1 MIGGMKYHMSTKE
14 LKRLFVLEQSVE
26 GKLTVKEAAEL
37 LHLTER
43 RIKQLKKEFREKGVT
58 VAIHGNANKPSP
70 KRTDKTTEERI
81 LGIRKKEPYCS
92 SNFNHFREI
101 LKEHFDIRISYS
113 ALYRL
118 LTEHGIKSPKKRRKK
133 RRVYKTR
140 ERRPAFGMMLQADAS
155 PFNWFGGEKKF
166 SLHGFIDDATGK
178 LTGLYLC
185 ENECLLGYLEV
196 LRQTL
201 ISFGI
206 PQSLYPDRHSVF
218 FYTPQDKDKLS
229 IEEQLSGCTKKVTQ
243 FGKIVEQLGIDMFPA
258 QSPQAK
264 GRIERSWNTLQSRL
278 PVELKMRGI
287 TSMEKANLFFEKE
300 YINLFNEQ
308 FSVEPKE
315 SYSAFVPIP
324 HTIDLDRLLS
334 VKLERS
340 LSSGSTISI
349 CNKLFKIEQDRFS
362 AREKVTVLLSKKH
375 GLRAL
380 ISGEFYP
387 IYPID
392 EISYAEDVVRTG
404 DFPTVVVSLLHHFFL
419 SDVRL
424 GHFPEGVKYSQN
436 N

>member
-1 MIGGMKYHMSTKE
+1 
-14 LKRLFVLEQSVE
+14 
-26 GKLTVKEAAEL
+26 
-37 LHLTER
+37 
-43 RIKQLKKEFREKGVT
+43 
-58 VAIHGNANKPSP
+58 
-70 KRTDKTTEERI
+70 
-81 LGIRKKEPYCS
+81 
-92 SNFNHFREI
+92 
-101 LKEHFDIRISYS
+101 
-113 ALYRL
+113 
-118 LTEHGIKSPKKRRKK
+118 
-133 RRVYKTR
+133 
-140 ERRPAFGMMLQADAS
+140 MMLQADAS

-349 CNKLFKIEQDRFS
+349 CNKPSNRTGSLFCQK
-362 AREKVTVLLSKKH
+362 KVKSCFPRKGNSLAV
-375 GLRAL
+375 
-380 ISGEFYP
+380 IYP

-392 EISYAEDVVRTG
+392 EISYTEDVVRTELSYSSCNCCI
-404 DFPTVVVSLLHHFFL
+404 TSFL
-419 SDVRL
+419 SMSD
-424 GHFPEGVKYSQN
+424 
-436 N
+436 